1 MAQPIKEEYGVM
13 TFIIEDK
20 TPQKNDDKT
29 KTKMKTLIL
38 TTDPNDRLYSFK
50 EQEEKMP
57 KYYLPFYINIFNNY
71 TTVEKI
77 KEIQLKDLFI
87 KEFNDFITITLK
99 QELSLKTCINFI
111 KDKSLVTRFISEYKV
126 KRPREYE
133 RDTKDQVDDKRYET
147 FVNNVFIYL
156 IKIILTPAGSFIYQ
170 KKNPAAAAAAAV
182 APAAAAAAA
191 VAPAAPAAAAPA
203 PPTDTFSFTRGDRI
217 KQNIKEFLTT
227 SKKYFSISDVNN
239 LIKLSIKETNELTN
253 LPKTILDRNFQ
264 KEKDKLLQEKS
275 YGFVSELDY
284 KQILKDNVLIKLKES
299 ILQNESDYKP
309 NTKLNKFEED
319 LVIEVKKAI
328 DNLNIIKKEST
339 IIKNEIDIKK
349 DIINLLKLFYIEK
362 KKNELQREKKINI
375 HIDLINDIIFDVD
388 IIKKQFE
395 GAATAT
401 FNDIIL
407 FQKKI
412 KEEISQYVKNCQ
424 NPRDIQDN
432 LKKECNNI
440 CNKPKSDLKN
450 KLWCNICEN
459 YIQCVYDKK
468 YITINSNATKAE
480 EILKAANDK
489 LKATENKVIALRNA
503 NKPVADSK
511 EAEAAEKLHEEVKK
525 LHEEVK
531 KAQEEKDEANEKVN
545 ALNHNAAASEQ
556 NKKKLFY
563 IDFEKASTLT
573 TTPSGVVAG
582 VVPGLRVVGVS
593 VVGGALLSKPK
604 AGSIFQYK
612 KKTVSKKQL
621 LKPKR
626 KESFKILNII

>member
-20 TPQKNDDKT
+20 TPKKDD

-133 RDTKDQVDDKRYET
+133 RDTKDQVDNKRYET

-170 KKNPAAAAAAAV
+170 KKNPAAAAAAA
-182 APAAAAAAA
+182 AAA
-191 VAPAAPAAAAPA
+191 VAPAAAAPA
-203 PPTDTFSFTRGDRI
+203 PAPAPASALAPPPLADTFSFSRRDRI
-217 KQNIKEFLTT
+217 KQKIKEFLTT
-227 SKKYFSISDVNN
+227 SNKFFSISNENN

-264 KEKDKLLQEKS
+264 KEKDKLLQEKP

-284 KQILKDNVLIKLKES
+284 KQILKDNVLIKLGDPS
-299 ILQNESDYKP
+299 DTRLNAESDYRP
-309 NTKLNKFEED
+309 SGPFPVIENE

-339 IIKNEIDIKK
+339 IIKN
-349 DIINLLKLFYIEK
+349 
-362 KKNELQREKKINI
+362 
-375 HIDLINDIIFDVD
+375 
-388 IIKKQFE
+388 
-395 GAATAT
+395 
-401 FNDIIL
+401 
-407 FQKKI
+407 
-412 KEEISQYVKNCQ
+412 
-424 NPRDIQDN
+424 
-432 LKKECNNI
+432 
-440 CNKPKSDLKN
+440 
-450 KLWCNICEN
+450 
-459 YIQCVYDKK
+459 
-468 YITINSNATKAE
+468 
-480 EILKAANDK
+480 
-489 LKATENKVIALRNA
+489 
-503 NKPVADSK
+503 
-511 EAEAAEKLHEEVKK
+511 
-525 LHEEVK
+525 
-531 KAQEEKDEANEKVN
+531 
-545 ALNHNAAASEQ
+545 
-556 NKKKLFY
+556 
-563 IDFEKASTLT
+563 
-573 TTPSGVVAG
+573 
-582 VVPGLRVVGVS
+582 
-593 VVGGALLSKPK
+593 
-604 AGSIFQYK
+604 
-612 KKTVSKKQL
+612 
-621 LKPKR
+621 
-626 KESFKILNII
+626 

>member
-170 KKNPAAAAAAAV
+170 KKNPAAAAAAA
-182 APAAAAAAA
+182 PAT
-191 VAPAAPAAAAPA
+191 PL
-203 PPTDTFSFTRGDRI
+203 TDDTFSFTRKESI
-217 KQNIKEFLTT
+217 KQKIKEFLKTPTT
-227 SKKYFSISDVNN
+227 PTTPPTKPKKYFSISDVNN

-299 ILQNESDYKP
+299 ILQNESDYNP
-309 NTKLNKFEED
+309 NTILNKFEED
-319 LVIEVKKAI
+319 LVIEVKAAI
-328 DNLNIIKKEST
+328 NNLNIIKKEST

-349 DIINLLKLFYIEK
+349 DIRNLLKLFYIEK

-440 CNKPKSDLKN
+440 CNKPKSDFKN

-489 LKATENKVIALRNA
+489 LKAAQNKVQELRNA
-503 NKPVADSK
+503 NKPVTGSK
-511 EAEAAEKLHEEVKK
+511 EAEAAEKLQ
-525 LHEEVK
+525 EEVK
-531 KAQEEKDEANEKVN
+531 KAQDEKNEATDKVSEFK
-545 ALNHNAAASEQ
+545 HNAAASEQ

-582 VVPGLRVVGVS
+582 VVPGVRVVGGGPGVS